1 MEQLLNKIDKILFST
16 AKSMKAPTMN
26 NDLGT
31 LIYFATRYKIT
42 NELIFKKKCLQLLK
56 KFITIFNEFDFKTG
70 MIDGFEGVFNVF
82 TYLEKTQIIVNSK
95 DYLSDIE
102 ESLIT
107 SIQNDIEVNMFDL
120 YYGSIGKINYF
131 LSEDRINDEEVKIL
145 INKLIDSLWVN
156 KKSHLNQYYWTD
168 NFSNDEKFE
177 IIDLGIAHGICAI
190 FLFLL
195 RLKELNF
202 NNDKI
207 QNLIQGIIETFKN
220 AENKVKGS
228 SFYPDR
234 YSLKNPDLNL
244 IDSRLA
250 FCVGDLPIAY
260 SFSYASKVLND
271 VELMNYSNSILK
283 LSKHKELT
291 SSHLKYFEAYDFFDV
306 GFCHGISSI
315 LFFFYKLNI
324 LHNDELL
331 NFKIDYW
338 RKELIKNTDK
348 LIKTEKPIFYP
359 KIFNDIY
366 GQKELEFGSFLNG
379 LCGAGLV
386 LQSIEYKDA
395 EWSNFLYI
403 Y

>member
-1 MEQLLNKIDKILFST
+1 MEQLLNKIDKILFSS

-26 NDLGT
+26 SDLGA
-31 LIYFATRYKIT
+31 LIYFATRYKTT

-56 KFITIFNEFDFKTG
+56 KFIITFNEFDFKTG

-82 TYLEKTQIIVNSK
+82 SYLEKTQIIDNSK

-107 SIQNDIEVNMFDL
+107 SIQNDIEINLFDL

-131 LSEDRINDEEVKIL
+131 LKEDRINDGEVKVL
-145 INKLIDSLWVN
+145 INKLINSLWAN
-156 KKSHLNQYYWTD
+156 KKSHLNQYYWID

-177 IIDLGIAHGICAI
+177 IIDLGIAHGICSI

-207 QNLIQGIIETFKN
+207 EKLIYGVIETFKN

-271 VELMNYSNSILK
+271 VELMDYSNSILK

-291 SSHLKYFEAYDFFDV
+291 SSHLKYFETDDFFDV

-315 LFFFYKLNI
+315 LLFFYKLNI
-324 LHNDELL
+324 RHNDELI

-348 LIKTEKPIFYP
+348 LIKTKKPIFYP

-386 LQSIEYKDA
+386 LQSIEYEDT
-395 EWSNFLYI
+395 EWCKFLYI